1 MQQVYYEEAAR
12 FAQWIGETGRTLV
25 YGGSRCGMMETIA
38 QNAKQAGATIY
49 GIVPRK
55 VMMADMASDNIDVT
69 IHTDRLSDRKE
80 FLINESDVMV
90 VMPGS
95 VGTLDEAFSAIASHT
110 FGENGKTIIFY
121 NINGFWNKLFEL
133 FQQLEQE
140 GVVNKPLVGFVRK
153 ADTLEQLI
161 GIIEQL

>member
-1 MQQVYYEEAAR
+1 
-12 FAQWIGETGRTLV
+12 
-25 YGGSRCGMMETIA
+25 MMETIA
-38 QNAKQAGATIY
+38 QTAKQSGATVY

-55 VMMADMASDNIDVT
+55 VMMADMVSDSIDVT

-95 VGTLDEAFSAIASHT
+95 VGTLDEAFTAIASHT
-110 FGENGKTIIFY
+110 FGEHGKTIIFF

-140 GVVNKPLVGFVRK
+140 GVVNKPLVEFVRK